1 MAIVTI
7 AQIKEQVKTLI
18 YLSEVGYGIR
28 LTPNR
33 VDIVSEEEKNTGFIF
48 ISFRKIRQWINQ
60 IDLVTPIKIPISQEE
75 QNKYNE
81 VILIGNK
88 QLIKEEEAYIF
99 FSSITEKGWNI
110 IANFVFAFVKTFI

>member
-18 YLSEVGYGIR
+18 YLSEVDYGVR

-48 ISFRKIRQWINQ
+48 ISFRKIKQWINQ
-60 IDLVTPIKIPISQEE
+60 IDLVTPIKIPTSQEE